1 LLEKKNEVIDPIP
14 VIDPLH
20 ELLALKRCRMSTA
33 RDEYLRAM
41 NFSTV
46 GIHGKLNGL
55 DVVTGHNNGVTG
67 KWLIFL

>member
-1 LLEKKNEVIDPIP
+1 
-14 VIDPLH
+14 
-20 ELLALKRCRMSTA
+20 MSTA